1 MNRHIAQRH
10 VGGIAYG
17 HHTISTSVGIVSN
30 RLVIP
35 IGRDNDLV
43 TRVAETND
51 GDAVLGRSSG
61 DTL

>member
-1 MNRHIAQRH
+1 MDRHIAQRH
-10 VGGIAYG
+10 VGSIAYG
-17 HHTISTSVGIVSN
+17 HHTISTSVGIVTS

-43 TRVAETND
+43 TRVAEAHD
-51 GDAVLGRSSG
+51 GDAVLGRGSG